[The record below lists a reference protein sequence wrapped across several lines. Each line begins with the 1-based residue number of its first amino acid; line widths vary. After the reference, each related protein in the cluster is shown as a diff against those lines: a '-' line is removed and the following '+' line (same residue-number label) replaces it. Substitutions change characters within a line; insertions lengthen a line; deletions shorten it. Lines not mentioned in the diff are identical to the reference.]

1 MNIQFF
7 SGMHFCKSKCAA
19 PLLRPN
25 SCKKL
30 TTNFV
35 VGGEIDSE
43 SQNFRT
49 VDDAFVYN
57 VDLPVR
63 GHLIQYGQIP

>member
-1 MNIQFF
+1 MCSSYAETKF
-7 SGMHFCKSKCAA
+7 
-19 PLLRPN
+19 

-35 VGGEIDSE
+35 VGGEIVDSE
-43 SQNFRT
+43 SQYFQT

-63 GHLIQYGQIP
+63 GHRIQCGQVPLSRGINKS